1 MSVKPKTT
9 VALVIIDQQ
18 QGIDNPQLGP
28 RNNPGA
34 GAVMLRTL
42 QLWRDQRWPVVHV
55 RHRSQDPG
63 SVFRPEG
70 EGFAFKA
77 EFSPRAGESQIE
89 KTTPCA
95 LTGTNLHML
104 LAQIPTQ
111 SLLLM
116 GATTNHSVE
125 ATARTGG
132 NLGLKVYVLADGCF
146 AFDKRDYNGKLVPA
160 EDVHALSL
168 ANLDGEYAQVIN
180 ERQLREKIAGA
191 PTKR

>member
-1 MSVKPKTT
+1 MPVKPKHI
-9 VALVIIDQQ
+9 ALVIIDQQ
-18 QGIDNPQLGP
+18 QGIDNPRLGP
-28 RNNPGA
+28 RNNPEA
-34 GAVMLRTL
+34 GAVMQRTL
-42 QLWRDQRWPVVHV
+42 RLWRDQRWPVIHV

-63 SVFRPEG
+63 SVFGSGG
-70 EGFAFKA
+70 EGFAFKP
-77 EFSPRAGESQIE
+77 EFSPRPGEYQVE

-104 LAQIPTQ
+104 LAQVPTQ

-116 GATTNHSVE
+116 GASTNNSVE

-146 AFDKRDYNGKLVPA
+146 AFDKRDYNGKLVAA

-168 ANLDGEYAQVIN
+168 ANLQGEYAQVIT
-180 ERQLREKIAGA
+180 ERQLRERLGA
-191 PTKR
+191 VATAR